1 MGARSRIVQMSF
13 ARLSPVFGSRGFSAR
28 VSRAGAAMFSGRNAL
43 FLRRSAALL
52 LSLGACATF
61 LPMGFFAA
69 NAKTSDTT
77 KSSDSRRAA
86 ATAQFDR
93 AEEQRSAL
101 NDKPAN
107 KRTLAEYKNVVTTY
121 RRVFL
126 ITPRAPEVPESL
138 SAVGQ
143 LYTEMGDRFGRSYYQ
158 SAVDSYRFLIREYP
172 ASKLSQD
179 AMLKVGALE
188 KDQLG
193 DPRAAAKIYDEFLKK
208 YPKSSRRREAQEARA
223 ELALTLDEPGSTSA
237 SSGKGGNDSSGKN
250 ARGSASAASA
260 KSGGDSDD
268 DESTTAVTEGAP
280 PLPPVTPSGG
290 TPRVRRITTKVL
302 PDETRVTI
310 DLEDAVQYSSA
321 RIKNP
326 DRIFFD
332 IHDARLPAEVAK
344 ANVKVEGDL
353 VTAVRAA
360 QNHAGIVRVV
370 LDVNGVKEYNVSL
383 QDNPPALIIDLYAKT
398 GAAKAA
404 NKGAKPVNPPVVDAK
419 GEAELAD
426 VLPARPANVTGK
438 NKDKEIV
445 PANEAKGVDAAD
457 LPADA
462 TAGSAASTTAAAPA
476 KRSGAG
482 TGSAAGTT
490 NNSAKSTTMASNA
503 GSSPAQPTGTSN
515 LPSSLVRSDASSKS
529 KKGAKPDLIQP
540 ASSAQPTK
548 DGQATLTRALGLKI
562 GRIVIDAG
570 HGGHDTGT
578 IGPTGL
584 MEKDL
589 CLDVALRL
597 GKIIQQRLP
606 GADVIYTRSDD
617 TFIPLE
623 ERTHIAN
630 EAKADLFI
638 SIHANSSHDH
648 QARGIETYYLN
659 LKGSPD
665 AMEVAS
671 RENATANESIHDLDD
686 IVKKIARS
694 EKIDESREFAS
705 DIQDSLSKRIQ
716 KQYKPVKDRGV
727 RKAPFVVLIGADMP
741 SILTEI
747 SFLSNPADE
756 QLLKKPEH
764 RQRVAEGLYQG
775 VADYLQSLNSITGV
789 QPRMPVSP
797 AAKSTAAASVDSPRN
812 QR

>member
-1 MGARSRIVQMSF
+1 MSR
-13 ARLSPVFGSRGFSAR
+13 RLS
-28 VSRAGAAMFSGRNAL
+28 
-43 FLRRSAALL
+43 
-52 LSLGACATF
+52 
-61 LPMGFFAA
+61 
-69 NAKTSDTT
+69 
-77 KSSDSRRAA
+77 
-86 ATAQFDR
+86 
-93 AEEQRSAL
+93 
-101 NDKPAN
+101 
-107 KRTLAEYKNVVTTY
+107 
-121 RRVFL
+121 
-126 ITPRAPEVPESL
+126 
-138 SAVGQ
+138 
-143 LYTEMGDRFGRSYYQ
+143 
-158 SAVDSYRFLIREYP
+158 
-172 ASKLSQD
+172 
-179 AMLKVGALE
+179 
-188 KDQLG
+188 
-193 DPRAAAKIYDEFLKK
+193 
-208 YPKSSRRREAQEARA
+208 
-223 ELALTLDEPGSTSA
+223 
-237 SSGKGGNDSSGKN
+237 
-250 ARGSASAASA
+250 
-260 KSGGDSDD
+260 
-268 DESTTAVTEGAP
+268 TEGAA

-290 TPRVRRITTKVL
+290 TPRVRRITTRAMA
-302 PDETRVTI
+302 DSTRVTI

-370 LDVNGVKEYNVSL
+370 LDVNGVKEYNASL

-426 VLPARPANVTGK
+426 VLPAGPANVNGK
-438 NKDKEIV
+438 NKDKEIAQ
-445 PANEAKGVDAAD
+445 ANEAKGVDAAD

-462 TAGSAASTTAAAPA
+462 TAGSAPTPSRLRLQSGMGWDPDRRVLLARRTIQRSRRLASSANTTAAN
-476 KRSGAG
+476 AG
-482 TGSAAGTT
+482 TAD
-490 NNSAKSTTMASNA
+490 
-503 GSSPAQPTGTSN
+503 
-515 LPSSLVRSDASSKS
+515 LPPSLVRSDPSSKSSKS
-529 KKGAKPDLIQP
+529 KKSAKPDLIQP

-775 VADYLQSLNSITGV
+775 VADYLQSLNSMTGIA
-789 QPRMPVSP
+789 PRVPVSP
-797 AAKSTAAASVDSPRN
+797 SARSTAAASVDSPRN

>member
-1 MGARSRIVQMSF
+1 MGARSRIPNMRF
-13 ARLSPVFGSRGFSAR
+13 ARFSPVFATRTLGARFSRGSA
-28 VSRAGAAMFSGRNAL
+28 GLM
-43 FLRRSAALL
+43 LL
-52 LSLGACATF
+52 LSACAIPF
-61 LPMGFFAA
+61 LALNARAA
-69 NAKTSDTT
+69 GTT
-77 KSSDSRRAA
+77 RTPDSKRAA

-93 AEEQRSAL
+93 AEEQRSTL
-101 NDKPAN
+101 NEKPSN

-179 AMLKVGALE
+179 AMLKVAALE

-193 DPRAAAKIYDEFLKK
+193 DPKAAAKIYEDFLKK
-208 YPKSSRRREAQEARA
+208 YPHSTRRREAQEARA
-223 ELALTLDEPGSTSA
+223 ELALTQGE
-237 SSGKGGNDSSGKN
+237 
-250 ARGSASAASA
+250 SA
-260 KSGGDSDD
+260 KSGDNSGGKSSRGNSVSAKNSDDSD
-268 DESTTAVTEGAP
+268 DESTEGVA
-280 PLPPVTPSGG
+280 PLPPATPSGG
-290 TPRVRRITTKVL
+290 TPRVRRITTKATA
-302 PDETRVTI
+302 ESTRVTI
-310 DLEDAVQYSSA
+310 DLEDTVQYSSA

-332 IHDARLPAEVAK
+332 IHDARLPVEVAK

-353 VTAVRAA
+353 VTSVRAA
-360 QNHAGIVRVV
+360 QNHSGIVRVV
-370 LDVNGVKEYNVSL
+370 LDVNGVKEYNASL
-383 QDNPPALIIDLYAKT
+383 QDNPPALIIDLYAKSSGGSRT
-398 GAAKAA
+398 AKGP
-404 NKGAKPVNPPVVDAK
+404 KNPPVVDAK

-426 VLPARPANVTGK
+426 VLPAGPANATGK
-438 NKDKEIV
+438 TKENILATT
-445 PANEAKGVDAAD
+445 PKGVDAAD
-457 LPADA
+457 LPSDA
-462 TAGSAASTTAAAPA
+462 TAGSTTATKRTSSAGNPMAGSNPNTSTKSNAAPDSAGTTTAASNG
-476 KRSGAG
+476 SG
-482 TGSAAGTT
+482 SV
-490 NNSAKSTTMASNA
+490 
-503 GSSPAQPTGTSN
+503 GTSN
-515 LPSSLVRSDASSKS
+515 LPPSLVRSDSSSKKS

-540 ASSAQPTK
+540 ASSAQPTR
-548 DGQATLTRALGLKI
+548 DGQSTLTRTLGLKI

-606 GADVIYTRSDD
+606 GADVVYTRSDD

-630 EAKADLFI
+630 EARADLFI

-648 QARGIETYYLN
+648 GARGIETYYLN

-671 RENATANESIHDLDD
+671 RENATASESIHDLDD

-775 VADYLQSLNSITGV
+775 VADYLQSLNSMTGIA
-789 QPRMPVSP
+789 PRVPVSS